1 LASDSTCRSA
11 RRIASYLASLKIIA
25 TESNLLLA
33 TRFYSID
40 QGQDLL
46 AYLEEIEASADPAHL
61 DLVGQVYGP
70 TWPEPFT
77 ALYEWRENSGE
88 AK

>member
-1 LASDSTCRSA
+1 VDRECKR
-11 RRIASYLASLKIIA
+11 YLEIIA
-25 TESNLLLA
+25 TESDLLPA

-77 ALYEWRENSGE
+77 ALYEWRD
-88 AK
+88 